1 MKKLAILMMVAA
13 ALGMA
18 SCDGLTGGG
27 KKQLQAQNDSLRI
40 ELNQRDAELDDMM
53 GTFNEISEG
62 FREISE
68 AENRVDL
75 QRGAVAEGSLSAK
88 QQIASDIEFIRKQMA
103 ENKQQIAKLQD
114 MLKNSR
120 NNSAQLKKAVESLT
134 KELAEKTRR
143 VEELQAELA
152 SKNIRIQELDAV
164 VTGLSTEK
172 EELIA
177 ENTAKA
183 ETVAEQD
190 KELNT
195 AWFVFGTKKELKDQR
210 ILSKSGLFKKGQVL
224 KAADVNL
231 DYFTQIDIR
240 TTREIKLYTT
250 DAEVLTTHPAGSYA
264 LEEDGKGQLTL
275 KINNPKAFWSI
286 SKYLVIQVK

>member
-1 MKKLAILMMVAA
+1 MRIVIVDGEAQVREELIKLLEKSGPEYKVA
-13 ALGMA
+13 GTA
-18 SCDGLTGGG
+18 SDGREGY
-27 KKQLQAQNDSLRI
+27 
-40 ELNQRDAELDDMM
+40 EL
-53 GTFNEISEG
+53 
-62 FREISE
+62 ISE
-68 AENRVDL
+68 ARPDL
-75 QRGAVAEGSLSAK
+75 VIMDVQLS
-88 QQIASDIEFIRKQMA
+88 RMGGVT
-103 ENKQQIAKLQD
+103 
-114 MLKNSR
+114 MLKKLRGEGVSCRVIVLTADTDFNKARQAIELSVD
-120 NNSAQLKKAVESLT
+120 NYILKPLKKAQLKKAVESLT

-152 SKNIRIQELDAV
+152 SKNIRIQELDAA
-164 VTGLSTEK
+164 VTGLSAEK

-275 KINNPKAFWSI
+275 KINNPKSFWSI

>member
-1 MKKLAILMMVAA
+1 MKKLAISMLVVAA
-13 ALGMA
+13 VMA

-27 KKQLQAQNDSLRI
+27 KKQLQAQNDSLRT

-75 QRGAVAEGSLSAK
+75 QRGAVSEGSLTAK
-88 QQIASDIEFIRKQMA
+88 QQIASDIEFIRKQMQ

-120 NNSAQLKKAVESLT
+120 NNSAQLKKAVASLT

-143 VEELQAELA
+143 IEELQAELA
-152 SKNIRIQELDAV
+152 SRNIRIQELDAA
-164 VTGLSTEK
+164 VTGLTTEK

-177 ENTAKA
+177 ENEAKA

-240 TTREIKLYTT
+240 TTREIKLYST
-250 DAEVLTTHPAGSYA
+250 DVEVLTTHPAGAYS
-264 LEEDGKGQLTL
+264 LEKDGKGQLTL
-275 KINNPKAFWSI
+275 KINNPQAFWSI